1 MTRNDTPR
9 TLHVLLLDQL
19 ADWEAPLVLC
29 ELARRG
35 GWRTLPIGLERG
47 TVRTMGGLTV
57 SIERALGEVEPGDVR
72 ALLAVGSPLWAE
84 EIEPISRF
92 LRDVWRAGAIV
103 GAICGATIGAG
114 HAGLLE
120 GRRYTSNDRDTV
132 AGKVPASRL
141 GNYVELPAV
150 RDDRLIT
157 ASGLGHVEFAAELLV
172 AIGAM
177 RDDEKA
183 GWVAF
188 LRHPPAS
195 S

>member
-1 MTRNDTPR
+1 MTQTDTTR
-9 TLHVLLLDQL
+9 TLHVLFLDKL
-19 ADWEAPLVLC
+19 ADWEAPFVLC

-35 GWRTLPIGLERG
+35 GWQTLPIGLERG
-47 TVRTMGGLTV
+47 TVGTMGGLTV
-57 SIERALGEVEPGDVR
+57 SIERGLGEVEPGDVR
-72 ALLAVGSPLWAE
+72 ALMAIGSPLWE
-84 EIEPISRF
+84 QEIEPVSRF
-92 LRDVWRAGAIV
+92 LQGVWRAGAIV

-132 AGKVPASRL
+132 GTKVPASRL
-141 GNYVELPAV
+141 GTYVEAPAV

-157 ASGLGHVEFAAELLV
+157 ASALGYIEFAAELLAAV
-172 AIGAM
+172 GAM

-188 LRHPPAS
+188 LRAPPAS

>member
-35 GWRTLPIGLERG
+35 GWRVVPIGLERG
-47 TVRTMGGLTV
+47 AVGTMGGLTV
-57 SIERALGEVEPGDVR
+57 SIERGLAEVDPGEVR

-84 EIEPISRF
+84 ELEPVSRF
-92 LRDVWRAGAIV
+92 LREVWRAGAVV
-103 GAICGATIGAG
+103 GAICGATIGVG

-132 AGKVPASRL
+132 ASKVPAGRL
-141 GNYVELPAV
+141 GTYVEAPAV
-150 RDDRLIT
+150 RDDRLVT
-157 ASGLGHVEFAAELLV
+157 ASGLGYVEFAAELLA

-188 LRHPPAS
+188 LRNPPAS
-195 S
+195 A

>member
-9 TLHVLLLDQL
+9 TLHVLLLDRL

-47 TVRTMGGLTV
+47 TVSTMGGLTV
-57 SIERALGEVEPGDVR
+57 SIERAIGEVEPGEVR
-72 ALLAVGSPLWAE
+72 ALLAVGSPLWE
-84 EIEPISRF
+84 KEIDPISRF
-92 LRDVWRAGAIV
+92 LGDVWRAGAVV
-103 GAICGATIGAG
+103 GAICGATIGVG

-132 AGKVPASRL
+132 ATRVPASRL
-141 GNYVELPAV
+141 GTYVDRPAV
-150 RDDRLIT
+150 RDDRLVT
-157 ASGLGHVEFAAELLV
+157 GSALGYVEFAGELLA
-172 AIGAM
+172 AIGAI
-177 RDDEKA
+177 RDDERA

-188 LRHPPAS
+188 LRNPPAS